1 MSDGELCPSGYEIT
15 SESDC
20 IAAAYNLQLEWQG
33 SWEGHDDFPNCLFA
47 NDGRSKVY
55 FNLSPK
61 PSKTVHGGML
71 KYAAIC
77 QKPSKLLVV
86 LLHHQ
91 KKDNLLNGSE
101 PLPFLVGYQLYDL
114 DCHCT
119 GEGDGAEVKKIIAIF
134 TYKH

>member
-1 MSDGELCPSGYEIT
+1 MNYFRYSIIILGNFNGIKMSDGELCPSGYEIT

-86 LLHHQ
+86 LLH
-91 KKDNLLNGSE
+91 
-101 PLPFLVGYQLYDL
+101 
-114 DCHCT
+114 
-119 GEGDGAEVKKIIAIF
+119 
-134 TYKH
+134 

>member
-20 IAAAYNLQLEWQG
+20 IAAADNLQLEWQG

-77 QKPSKLLVV
+77 QKPSKLLGVFFFIT
-86 LLHHQ
+86 LSKGRQ
-91 KKDNLLNGSE
+91 
-101 PLPFLVGYQLYDL
+101 F
-114 DCHCT
+114 
-119 GEGDGAEVKKIIAIF
+119 VKQFRALTILSWVPAL
-134 TYKH
+134 